1 MLGMR
6 FSAFGFRFSDKKQ
19 RIRLLGLVLVLIIAG
34 IPAHLGAAEQGLK
47 ARLVNKKLVGESGPV
62 SFYVGQVEVTLPDG
76 AKKLLP
82 HWSYMEPQVAGD
94 RVIFFPTEERLKL
107 TRIFFY
113 HAKTDKTD
121 SYRLPHDMDPYFGS
135 PSFSPDGDKLA
146 YYLPKE
152 EKVVVRSWPSL
163 KLLKQ
168 SEKFPVRPTDVPPMP
183 PVWTSPAKVQF
194 DPLFFLPERQITFNL
209 AQ

>member
-1 MLGMR
+1 MR
-6 FSAFGFRFSDKKQ
+6 FSVLGFGFSVKQQ

-34 IPAHLGAAEQGLK
+34 IPAHLGAAEKGLK
-47 ARLVNKKLVGESGPV
+47 ARLVNKKPVSEAGPV
-62 SFYVGQVEVTLPDG
+62 SFYVGQIEVTLPDG
-76 AKKLLP
+76 TKKLLP

-94 RVIFFPTEERLKL
+94 RVIFFPTDEKLKL
-107 TRIFFY
+107 TRVFIY
-113 HAKTDKTD
+113 DPKTDKT
-121 SYRLPHDMDPYFGS
+121 SSFRFPFDMDPYFGS

-152 EKVVVRSWPSL
+152 QKVIVRSWPSL

-194 DPLFFLPERQITFNL
+194 DPLFFLPDRQISFDL
-209 AQ
+209 AK

>member
-1 MLGMR
+1 VFLGVG
-6 FSAFGFRFSDKKQ
+6 AN
-19 RIRLLGLVLVLIIAG
+19 
-34 IPAHLGAAEQGLK
+34 LGAAENALK
-47 ARLVNKKLVGESGPV
+47 ARLVNKKPMSEAGPV
-62 SFYVGQVEVTLPDG
+62 SFFAGQVEVTLPDG

-94 RVIFFPTEERLKL
+94 RVIFFPTEEGLKL

-121 SYRLPHDMDPYFGS
+121 SYRLPLDMDPYFGS

-152 EKVVVRSWPSL
+152 QKVIVRHWPTF
-163 KLLKQ
+163 KLLKD
-168 SEKFPVRPTDVPPMP
+168 SERYPVRPTDVPPMP
-183 PVWTSPAKVQF
+183 PVWLDETTVEF
-194 DPLFFLPERQITFNL
+194 DPLFFLPERQISFDL
-209 AQ
+209 SQ